1 MASLYAVDNG
11 KTTPLGDPNKR
22 SSVKDGLEE
31 KKKFSNNLDKKEEK
45 LRDRIDEALV
55 RLRAEGFLTELSIK
69 WYGEDFSIDPY
80 KE

>member
-1 MASLYAVDNG
+1 MTYVERNREKVNAGYDAQFKTVGDTIMASDTYIL
-11 KTTPLGDPNKR
+11 
-22 SSVKDGLEE
+22 
-31 KKKFSNNLDKKEEK
+31 LDKKEEK

-69 WYGEDFSIDPY
+69 WDGEDFSIDPY